1 MNACEE
7 NSDLMMRSLDGM
19 LNPAEERTL
28 KTHLRKCAR
37 CARDSDLLRMA
48 DGLLRAVSAPEVAAN
63 DWPPILKRMTE
74 AADDGRKVM
83 AVAAEATE
91 PPSVGEKE
99 WSEVWSGIER
109 EALLGER
116 REVQPTDISPARRK
130 RSVWSKA
137 AIGAAAAV
145 LLAVGVYL
153 VLRGMLQPVNVPP
166 LPLIADE
173 VQVGRGYAYA
183 VINTGSEEPV
193 YVVMA
198 LGSLERSRVSTGSG
212 YMHSVGEGEGVI
224 EVAPRNQ
231 EKPIEVPLRGTGE

>member
-37 CARDSDLLRMA
+37 CASDYDLLRMA

-63 DWPPILKRMTE
+63 EWSPILKQMTE
-74 AADDGRKVM
+74 AADNGRRVM
-83 AVAAEATE
+83 AVAAEAAE

-130 RSVWSKA
+130 RSVWSEA

-153 VLRGMLQPVNVPP
+153 ALLGMLQPVNVPP
-166 LPLIADE
+166 PLIADE

-193 YVVMA
+193 YVVTA

-231 EKPIEVPLRGTGE
+231 EKPIEVPLRDTGE

>member
-37 CARDSDLLRMA
+37 CARDYDLLRMA

-63 DWPPILKRMTE
+63 EWSPMLKRMTE

-137 AIGAAAAV
+137 AIGAAAVV

-153 VLRGMLQPVNVPP
+153 VLLGMLQPVNAPP
-166 LPLIADE
+166 PLIADE

-183 VINTGSEEPV
+183 VINTGLEEPV
-193 YVVMA
+193 YVVTA
-198 LGSLERSRVSTGSG
+198 LGSLERSRVSTGGG

-231 EKPIEVPLRGTGE
+231 EKPIEVPLRDTGE